1 MTSRIWGG
9 RFSGAPSNIMEA
21 INISIN
27 FDQRLA
33 KQDIRGSRAHCA
45 MLVAQGIL
53 AKDDGTAIMA
63 GLTFVAYGLRKLG
76 LR

>member
-1 MTSRIWGG
+1 MTSQIWGG
-9 RFSGAPSNIMEA
+9 RFSGGPSDIMEA
-21 INISIN
+21 INASID

-53 AKDDGTAIMA
+53 SKDDGEAIMN
-63 GLTFVAYGLRKLG
+63 GLLKIEKDIG
-76 LR
+76 